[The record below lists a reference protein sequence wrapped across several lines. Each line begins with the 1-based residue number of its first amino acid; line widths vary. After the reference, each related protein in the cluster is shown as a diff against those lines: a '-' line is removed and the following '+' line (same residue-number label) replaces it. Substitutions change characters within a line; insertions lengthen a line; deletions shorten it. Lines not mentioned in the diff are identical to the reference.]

1 MEGKRQREK
10 QFFKKYWMVFAAFLV
25 LQVLFELARS
35 WSFFIT
41 GKNDGVRW
49 DIRVTDSVI
58 NYGLW
63 GVALIFLY
71 RAYMHIRPVSG
82 TKGWLKALLLVI
94 VSGLVQSL
102 VQHFS
107 YLSIYELIF
116 GFEEYGS
123 YGELLQLQM
132 KFFFPSSFFAMG
144 QGFFFVSMIAAL
156 DYYEQHRDEK
166 LRSLDLQSQ
175 LSKSKLDALQAQLN
189 PHFLFNALNT
199 ISMMVR
205 AKKEEKATAMI
216 SSLSDLL
223 RSSLQ
228 MEATEMITL
237 EQELKVVTKYL
248 EIEKERFSDRL
259 TVDIDIPDHLKSCSV
274 PSLILQP
281 ILENA
286 FKYGVTENLNAA
298 LICIKARSE
307 GKKLILS
314 VSNNGT
320 PLPENWDIHKNKGIG
335 LTNVQ
340 KRLSYMFDDYSFHL
354 GNGAGQE
361 EVIATITI
369 PKTELN

>member
-1 MEGKRQREK
+1 MKGQHQSK

-25 LQVLFELARS
+25 LQVLFEMARS

-41 GKNDGVRW
+41 GKNDNIQW
-49 DIRVTDSVI
+49 DIRITDSVI
-58 NYGLW
+58 NYSLW
-63 GVALIFLY
+63 GLALIFLY
-71 RAYMHIRPVSG
+71 KAYMRIRPVSG
-82 TKGWLKALLLVI
+82 ARAWLKVLLLV
-94 VSGLVQSL
+94 VVAGLVQSF
-102 VQHFS
+102 VQHFL
-107 YLSIYELIF
+107 YLTIYEVLF
-116 GFEEYGS
+116 GFEEKRPYWQ
-123 YGELLQLQM
+123 LLSEQM
-132 KFFFPSSFFAMG
+132 KFFFPYSFLAIG

-166 LRSLDLQSQ
+166 LRSFDLQSQ

-223 RSSLQ
+223 RTSLQ
-228 MEATEMITL
+228 MEATEMISL
-237 EQELKVVTKYL
+237 EEELKVITKYL

-259 TVDIDIPDHLKSCSV
+259 TVELDVPDALKSCRV

-281 ILENA
+281 IIENA

-298 LICIKARSE
+298 QIKIRAQSE
-307 GKKLILS
+307 ENKLILS

-320 PLPENWDIHKNKGIG
+320 LLPEHWRMDSNKGIG
-335 LTNVQ
+335 LSNVQ
-340 KRLSYMFDDYSFHL
+340 KRLSYMFDSYTFQLSNSPERD
-354 GNGAGQE
+354 A
-361 EVIATITI
+361 VIATITI
-369 PKTELN
+369 PKTER

>member
-1 MEGKRQREK
+1 MESRDQAK
-10 QFFKKYWMVFAAFLV
+10 QFFKKYWKVFAAFLV
-25 LQVLFELARS
+25 LQILFEMARS
-35 WSFFIT
+35 WSYFIT
-41 GKNDGVRW
+41 GKNDGVQW
-49 DIRVTDSVI
+49 DIRITDSVI
-58 NYGLW
+58 NYAIW
-63 GVALIFLY
+63 GVGLIFLY
-71 RAYMHIRPVSG
+71 KAYMRIRPVSG
-82 TKGWLKALLLVI
+82 ARAWLKVVLLVMMA
-94 VSGLVQSL
+94 GLVQSF
-102 VQHFS
+102 VQHFL
-107 YLSIYELIF
+107 YLTIYEFLF
-116 GFEEYGS
+116 GFKEGRPYWT
-123 YGELLQLQM
+123 LLSEQM
-132 KFFFPSSFFAMG
+132 KFFFPFSFIAMG

-166 LRSLDLQSQ
+166 LRSFDLQSQ

-199 ISMMVR
+199 VSMMVR

-223 RSSLQ
+223 RTSLQ

-259 TVDIDIPDHLKSCSV
+259 TVELDIPHELKDCGV

-281 ILENA
+281 IIENA

-298 LICIKARSE
+298 RIKIRAQTSDNE
-307 GKKLILS
+307 LILS

-320 PLPENWDIHKNKGIG
+320 PLPQGWQMDRNKGIG
-335 LTNVQ
+335 LSNVQ
-340 KRLSYMFDDYSFHL
+340 KRLSYMYEHYSFRL
-354 GNGAGQE
+354 SNSPDND

-369 PKTELN
+369 PKTELA